1 MKNFLLILA
10 FFSITISCSENGLE
24 GLSTVETLNYKNGN
38 LSTGKVSSTGLVA
51 PQGYE
56 LSEVNS
62 PMSISPGSL
71 MYCFYL
77 NFQEKARY
85 YISDDFVIPSNE
97 NWNIDNISL
106 NVINWPVY
114 TPSNFPVKKV
124 YIEIYDGNPE
134 LATSKKVYG
143 DLDTNIFK
151 SASPTNVYRINSS
164 TTNINDPDNSVLIY
178 KIETAISNLNLKSG
192 HYWFK
197 MILKFDYGE
206 DWSCYVP
213 RLPVEGNNQSSFN
226 AFFKDM
232 YHGTVFTSDA
242 EGFNGAPLVNYEVP
256 FEIHGKKTIQ

>member
-1 MKNFLLILA
+1 MKNIFLTLA

-24 GLSTVETLNYKNGN
+24 GLSTVEPLNYKNGN
-38 LSTGKVSSTGLVA
+38 LSTGKVSSTGLAA

-56 LSEVNS
+56 FSEVNS
-62 PMSISPGSL
+62 PMGISPGSL

-77 NFQEKARY
+77 NVQEKARY
-85 YISDDFVIPSNE
+85 YISDDFIIPNNE
-97 NWNIDNISL
+97 IWNINNISF
-106 NVINWPVY
+106 NIINWPVY
-114 TPSNFPVKKV
+114 TPSSFPVKKV

-134 LATSKKVYG
+134 LATSKKIYG
-143 DLDTNIFK
+143 DLDTNLFK
-151 SASPTNVYRINSS
+151 SATPTNIYRINSG
-164 TTNINDPDNSVLIY
+164 TTSVNDPDYSALIY
-178 KIETAISNLNLKSG
+178 KVDTTINNLNLKSG

-206 DWSCYVP
+206 DWACYIP

-226 AFFKDM
+226 AYFKDI

-256 FEIHGKKTIQ
+256 FEIKGEKITK